1 MAAEAG
7 DGDSSR
13 FIREPARRLFAYEI
27 ERSNLLTR
35 EGDGTYARRYLW
47 TPTGA
52 KCNRIFFVGTLTD
65 ISQVRE
71 DMVRARLSD
80 PTGSWSFFSGRF
92 DRETTAALSRME
104 TPSLVALTA
113 KVRSYESQG
122 SERIAFRP
130 ETVLPATRT
139 VRNRWVLDTVRQT
152 EERIARLATDPTLQR
167 VREHYSADLEAYR
180 QAGRQALAAV
190 RDGAE
195 VEIVDLL

>member
-1 MAAEAG
+1 MAAAPGG
-7 DGDSSR
+7 DDGAR
-13 FIREPARRLFAYEI
+13 FVREPARRLFAYEI

-35 EGDGTYARRYLW
+35 EGEGTYARRYLW

-52 KCNRIFFVGTLTD
+52 KCNRIYFAGTLTD
-65 ISQVRE
+65 VSQVRD

-113 KVRSYESQG
+113 KVRAYESQG
-122 SERIAFRP
+122 SERVAFRP
-130 ETVLPATRT
+130 ETVLPTTRA

-152 EERIARLATDPTLQR
+152 EERLARLATDPALHR
-167 VREHYSADLEAYR
+167 VREHYSADPEAYR
-180 QAGRQALAAV
+180 QAGRQALAAI
-190 RDGAE
+190 REGAE